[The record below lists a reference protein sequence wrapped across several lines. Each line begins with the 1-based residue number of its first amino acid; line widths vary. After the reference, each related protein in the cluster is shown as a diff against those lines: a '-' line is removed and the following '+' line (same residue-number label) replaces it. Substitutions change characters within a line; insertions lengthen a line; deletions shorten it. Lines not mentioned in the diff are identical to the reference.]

1 MPMKKLLTL
10 LFVFIISIFVITTF
24 ITPISIASSEIYVWS
39 PTSEPLNSVQTSVN
53 SVENNVP
60 TNNKYTNSN
69 TSSANSNSTMKGNT
83 YKSEN
88 QETTITTNV
97 DKSLLNSVPSSVGT
111 DLNLECGGA
120 VLIEQNSGR
129 VLYDPTMHQKLR
141 PASVTKI
148 RSILLIMEAID
159 SGRLSYT
166 DKIPCT
172 ETAAAMGGSQIWL
185 DVREELTV
193 DEMLKAICVV
203 SANDCT
209 VAMAEYLAGSQEAFV
224 EQMNAKAKEL
234 GMNDTNFKNC
244 HGIDEDG
251 HETSAY
257 DIALMSRELLT
268 KHPNI
273 TKYTTIWMDS
283 LRDGKSELVNTNKL
297 IRNYKGATGLKTG
310 STSIALYNLSASAT
324 RDNLSLIAVIMKAPT
339 TKIRFAEAE
348 KLLDYGFSNF
358 QYSKFSNEN
367 DILKSI
373 SVQKGVKDSIDL
385 AYETSVGALVKKGE
399 SKNVEQTINIP
410 EIISAPIN
418 KGDVIG
424 NIVYTIDGNEVAKV
438 NIIANESV
446 EKNNIINMIN
456 YVFKKWSFLR

>member
-10 LFVFIISIFVITTF
+10 LFVFIISVFVITTF

-53 SVENNVP
+53 SVEHNVP
-60 TNNKYTNSN
+60 TNNEYTNSN

-129 VLYDPTMHQKLR
+129 VLYDHNMHQKLR

-148 RSILLIMEAID
+148 MSILLIMEAID

-268 KHPNI
+268 KHPDI

-367 DILKSI
+367 NILKSI

-438 NIIANESV
+438 NIVANESV